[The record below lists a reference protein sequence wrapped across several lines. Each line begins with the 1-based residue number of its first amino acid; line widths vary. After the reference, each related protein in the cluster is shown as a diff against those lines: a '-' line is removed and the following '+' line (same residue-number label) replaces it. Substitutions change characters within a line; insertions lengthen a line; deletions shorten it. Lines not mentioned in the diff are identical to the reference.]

1 MHLRK
6 HFYENAQN
14 GIRTLQ
20 KQNIKICAKHGTER
34 NEIGEFIKNYNHLER
49 YRLVKE
55 DLKNEKRKVSETV
68 GVNEE
73 KNDGN
78 YGFANKLE
86 INEKEVLTKKVG
98 RDHKILYDYNTKCSN
113 IYGKRN
119 YSHGNANFLKNTA
132 GRNSTVRDKMELSGD
147 NRNEIIRRDN
157 EQNRNF
163 YILQKNQKSYLANEN
178 ATNMYI
184 NKLHDY
190 LNLAHRSE
198 SDKIKINKILMKLK
212 SENLTAV
219 SILHILKDLCNFF
232 LKKSS
237 KHLEEPVAFNY
248 MENKNALK
256 KVKNYLEEY
265 FVYIEN
271 YLRDYS
277 TFINEEN
284 MLDLF
289 KYLYYLN
296 YSLSRNTMELLLERF
311 YLCIDKMDNLKAV
324 QIYYIAQSFYKH
336 CYFQKPDYYLSLVV
350 DEKLK
355 AWFSQKPYAFSFD
368 LNTQKYL
375 LNSYKNSYWDQKKGS
390 VEIATPMFS
399 STFVENR
406 MNIKP
411 VDKKTNNEFYEISEE
426 SKELM
431 QIFKYI
437 QNFHDNMNF
446 FYHYNVM
453 HFIEKDMDHFSL
465 NELLIIFEIYN
476 NDRYDVFTAKI
487 VNRLIQRVEQM
498 DENNLVLLSKHL
510 KRFKNK
516 THSLSANSV
525 GENDTQATSNYSVLL
540 TVVDK
545 IVEIIHK
552 DKDFFLPDNTASIL
566 LNINTIMQTIVN
578 KVHLFKKEDKREE
591 NGLKDTTAEDTQLTN
606 KDETQSTNGNELQR
620 KIQREMIAFC
630 DEHINNV
637 HSFDTILSLYL
648 FYIKNESI
656 KSKTI
661 QIFEQKLKTN
671 KNKLR
676 KQDISDIILSLSMF
690 PFHTTKMLPYLENVI
705 NERLEESNDMYE
717 NEMNVEDLM
726 KKTGTNELTFREN
739 NINGAIL
746 NFQTN
751 HLIDVS
757 MSLGIIGRKN
767 LKMWNYID
775 VDKVILTINKHLLL
789 YLSYSFLL
797 TNYWNTLSWYFI
809 IKRIVEDVRVFKRK
823 HYELLYEILKCSLLF
838 NVIDLTNFTNNSFEH
853 LSNTTTT
860 NSFVKNAK
868 RRGTN
873 ESNHHFVKNFNYLLN
888 TSYNH
893 YKLKLIK
900 NQYISKVPYEEV
912 FNYLKIAYEKNIE
925 FKQLYLIPF
934 LLKDYK
940 IIIDPLPS
948 TPIHKSSG
956 FIMGEIQLKHK
967 VFQFDKFTVLSFC
980 DALWEKYII
989 VDAKGNRKYDIKA
1002 LSEHFQTYIESH
1014 IKMET
1019 IKKSFNASTNIA
1031 NSAAVNGTKKE
1042 EKYTNQVSYLKVKRR
1057 YAPPPASKKYLTNKG
1072 GVQDPNKYLK
1082 VKTKVG
1088 KR

>member
-6 HFYENAQN
+6 HFYDNAQN

-20 KQNIKICAKHGTER
+20 KQNIKICAKHTTER
-34 NEIGEFIKNYNHLER
+34 NEIGELIKNYNKGER
-49 YRLVKE
+49 YHLMNE
-55 DLKNEKRKVSETV
+55 DLKNEKSKGNETNGGNEKENVRKYE
-68 GVNEE
+68 
-73 KNDGN
+73 
-78 YGFANKLE
+78 FNKME
-86 INEKEVLTKKVG
+86 INKKEVLTKKFK
-98 RDHKILYDYNTKCSN
+98 REHKILYDFNTNCFN
-113 IYGKRN
+113 IYEKRN
-119 YSHGNANFLKNTA
+119 YSHGNANFLKNTT
-132 GRNSTVRDKMELSGD
+132 GRNATVRDKTELSGD
-147 NRNEIIRRDN
+147 NRNETIRRDN

-163 YILQKNQKSYLANEN
+163 YILQKNQKSYLVNEN

-212 SENLTAV
+212 NENLTTV
-219 SILHILKDLCNFF
+219 SILHILKDLCIFY

-237 KHLEEPVAFNY
+237 KHLEEPVTLNY
-248 MENKNALK
+248 MENKNASK

-296 YSLSRNTMELLLERF
+296 YPLSRNTMELLLERF
-311 YLCIDKMDNLKAV
+311 YLCIDKMDILKAV
-324 QIYYIAQSFYKH
+324 QIYYITQSFYKH
-336 CYFQKPDYYLSLVV
+336 CYIKKPDYYLSLVV

-355 AWFSQKPYAFSFD
+355 AWFSQKPYAFPID

-390 VEIATPMFS
+390 IEITTPPIFP

-406 MNIKP
+406 MKIKT
-411 VDKKTNNEFYEISEE
+411 VDKKTNNELYEISEE

-437 QNFHDNMNF
+437 HNFHDNMNF

-453 HFIEKDMDHFSL
+453 HFIEKDLDHFSL
-465 NELLIIFEIYN
+465 NELLIILEKYN

-487 VNRLIQRVEQM
+487 VNRLIQRVDQM
-498 DENNLVLLSKHL
+498 DENNLVLLAKHL
-510 KRFKNK
+510 KRFKNG
-516 THSLSANSV
+516 THSFLANSV
-525 GENDTQATSNYSVLL
+525 GENETKTTSNYLVLL

-545 IVEIIHK
+545 ILETVRK

-566 LNINTIMQTIVN
+566 LNINEIMHTIVN
-578 KVHLFKKEDKREE
+578 KMDVFKKEDKREE
-591 NGLKDTTAEDTQLTN
+591 SGIRDTPTKDTQHTN
-606 KDETQSTNGNELQR
+606 KNETQPTNGNELHR
-620 KIQREMIAFC
+620 KIQREMVTFC

-637 HSFDTILSLYL
+637 HSFDTVLNLYL
-648 FYIKNESI
+648 FYIKNEFI
-656 KSKTI
+656 KSRTI

-671 KNKLR
+671 KNKLS
-676 KQDISDIILSLSMF
+676 KQNISDIILSLSMF

-717 NEMNVEDLM
+717 NGMNVEDIM

-739 NINGAIL
+739 NINGTIL
-746 NFQTN
+746 NYQTN

-797 TNYWNTLSWYFI
+797 TNYWNTLSWYFV

-868 RRGTN
+868 QKGTN
-873 ESNHHFVKNFNYLLN
+873 ESSHHFVKNFNYLLT

-980 DALWEKYII
+980 DALWDKHII
-989 VDAKGNRKYDIKA
+989 VDTKGNRKYDIKA

-1014 IKMET
+1014 IKMESM
-1019 IKKSFNASTNIA
+1019 KQSFNASTNVT
-1031 NSAAVNGTKKE
+1031 NSVVVNGTPKD
-1042 EKYTNQVSYLKVKRR
+1042 EKQTNQISYLKVKRR
-1057 YAPPPASKKYLTNKG
+1057 YAPLPSSKKYLTNKG